1 MKKFLKITLVLAS
14 VSAQANELDNLV
26 NTSAAIVGK
35 IDTASIM
42 VGSAINY
49 SGQGLISPQGIADA
63 GKITQQELQ
72 AYNQALSGITAY
84 NPYGDA
90 QTFLEDAADGE
101 LELMHDAVDVFT
113 DAVVNMVEV
122 VKVNELA
129 EAAAT
134 PNEEA
139 AVVEYVDTNFEQLQ
153 ITDSEVATYNQSL
166 DDIETHS
173 TNAGAYL
180 SVAANKDATNFL
192 ETGAAN
198 NNTTFGEAT
207 ISFDSNQQYVRVA
220 WANQNATAV
229 FVNGNNFGIDAYVTE
244 ADVLAYGQ
252 QTEFYGGSPTKV
264 GYECFV
270 QQINCEY
277 DYEP

>member
-1 MKKFLKITLVLAS
+1 MPLVLAS
-14 VSAQANELDNLV
+14 VSAQASELDDLV
-26 NTSAAIVGK
+26 NASAAIVGK
-35 IDTASIM
+35 IDTASIL
-42 VGSAINY
+42 VGSALNY
-49 SGQGLISPQGIADA
+49 SSQGLISPQGMADA

-113 DAVVNMVEV
+113 EAVVNMVEV

-129 EAAAT
+129 ETAST

-173 TNAGAYL
+173 TNAGAFL

-207 ISFDSNQQYVRVA
+207 VSFDANQQYVRVA
-220 WANQNATAV
+220 WNNQNATAV

-252 QTEFYGGSPTKV
+252 QTDFYGGSPTQV
-264 GYECFV
+264 GYDCFV
-270 QQINCEY
+270 QQMNCEY

>member
-1 MKKFLKITLVLAS
+1 MMPLLLAS

-35 IDTASIM
+35 IDTASIL

-49 SGQGLISPQGIADA
+49 SSQGLISPQGTADA

-90 QTFLEDAADGE
+90 QTFLEDAADSQ

-264 GYECFV
+264 GYDCFV

>member
-1 MKKFLKITLVLAS
+1 
-14 VSAQANELDNLV
+14 
-26 NTSAAIVGK
+26 
-35 IDTASIM
+35 
-42 VGSAINY
+42 
-49 SGQGLISPQGIADA
+49 
-63 GKITQQELQ
+63 
-72 AYNQALSGITAY
+72 
-84 NPYGDA
+84 
-90 QTFLEDAADGE
+90 
-101 LELMHDAVDVFT
+101 MHDAVDMFT

-129 EAAAT
+129 ESAAT

-264 GYECFV
+264 GYDCFV

>member
-1 MKKFLKITLVLAS
+1 MKKFLMMPLLLAS

-35 IDTASIM
+35 IDTASIL

-49 SGQGLISPQGIADA
+49 SSQGLISPQGTADA

-90 QTFLEDAADGE
+90 QTFLEDAADSQ

-264 GYECFV
+264 GYDCFV

>member
-1 MKKFLKITLVLAS
+1 MMPLVLAS

-35 IDTASIM
+35 IDTASIL

-49 SGQGLISPQGIADA
+49 SSQGLISPQGMADA
-63 GKITQQELQ
+63 GKITQQELE
-72 AYNQALSGITAY
+72 AYNQALTGITAY

-113 DAVVNMVEV
+113 EAVVNMVEV

-129 EAAAT
+129 ETAST

-207 ISFDSNQQYVRVA
+207 VSFDANQQYVRVA
-220 WANQNATAV
+220 WNNQNATAV

-252 QTEFYGGSPTKV
+252 QTEFYGGSPTQV
-264 GYECFV
+264 GYDCFV

>member
-1 MKKFLKITLVLAS
+1 MPLLLAS

-35 IDTASIM
+35 IDTASIL

-49 SGQGLISPQGIADA
+49 SSQGLISPQGTADA

-90 QTFLEDAADGE
+90 QTFLEDAADSQ

-134 PNEEA
+134 PNEEV

-207 ISFDSNQQYVRVA
+207 ISFDSNQQYVRFA

-264 GYECFV
+264 GYDCFV

>member
-1 MKKFLKITLVLAS
+1 MMPLLLAS

-35 IDTASIM
+35 IDTASIL

-49 SGQGLISPQGIADA
+49 SSQGLISPQGTADA

-90 QTFLEDAADGE
+90 QTFLEDAADSQ

-134 PNEEA
+134 PNEEV

-207 ISFDSNQQYVRVA
+207 ISFDSNQQYVRFA

-264 GYECFV
+264 GYDCFV

>member
-1 MKKFLKITLVLAS
+1 MPLLLAS

-49 SGQGLISPQGIADA
+49 SSQGLISPQGIADA

-113 DAVVNMVEV
+113 EAVVNMVEV

-139 AVVEYVDTNFEQLQ
+139 AVVEYVNTNFEQLQ

-198 NNTTFGEAT
+198 NNTTFGEST
-207 ISFDSNQQYVRVA
+207 VSFDANQQYVRVA
-220 WANQNATAV
+220 WNNQNATAV

-264 GYECFV
+264 GYDCFV

>member
-1 MKKFLKITLVLAS
+1 MKKFLMMPLLLAS

-35 IDTASIM
+35 IDTASIL

-49 SGQGLISPQGIADA
+49 SSQGLISPQGTADA

-90 QTFLEDAADGE
+90 QTFLEDAADSQ

-220 WANQNATAV
+220 WANQNAIAV
-229 FVNGNNFGIDAYVTE
+229 FVDGNNFGIDAYVTE

-264 GYECFV
+264 GYDCFV

>member
-1 MKKFLKITLVLAS
+1 MNKFLMMPLLLAS

-49 SGQGLISPQGIADA
+49 SSQGLISPQGIADA

-113 DAVVNMVEV
+113 EAVVNMVEV

-139 AVVEYVDTNFEQLQ
+139 AVVEYVNTNFEQLQ

-198 NNTTFGEAT
+198 NNTTFGEST
-207 ISFDSNQQYVRVA
+207 VSFDANQQYVRVA
-220 WANQNATAV
+220 WNNQNATAV

-264 GYECFV
+264 GYDCFV